1 MLSKKHYP
9 DWIVLI
15 SVGVVLMFLYGF
27 DIKELAK
34 RILEWTF
41 VAIGY
46 RLLIEYGALEKLSLR
61 FKKER

>member
-61 FKKER
+61 FKKEG